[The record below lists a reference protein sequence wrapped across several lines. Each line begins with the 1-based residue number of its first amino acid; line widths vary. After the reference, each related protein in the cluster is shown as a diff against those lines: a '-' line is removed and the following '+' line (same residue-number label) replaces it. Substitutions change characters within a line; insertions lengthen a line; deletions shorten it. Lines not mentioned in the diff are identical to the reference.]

1 MPPSKRLDYIL
12 VHNGLGSR
20 RVVKKIIKN
29 SVVLVNGVRVKDPTI
44 HITENDIITID
55 GVPFSYKEYYYFM
68 LNKPAGVISATFD
81 PKDRTVIDLLSESDK
96 NKNLFPVGRLDKDT
110 EGLLLLTTDGKL
122 SHELLSPNHLKIKVY
137 HARISKEVTQKEIE
151 NFKNGIILDD
161 GYKTAPANLEIID
174 NNSMYVKVS
183 ITEGKFHQIKRMFM
197 ALGNEVTYLK
207 RISMDSLVLDENL
220 KLGEYRELTNLEVSL
235 LKGL

>member
-29 SVVLVNGVRVKDPTI
+29 SVILINGVRVKDPTI
-44 HITENDIITID
+44 HVTENDVLTID
-55 GVPFSYKEYYYFM
+55 GEIFSFKEYYYFM
-68 LNKPAGVISATFD
+68 LNKPSGVISATFD
-81 PKDRTVIDLLSESDK
+81 PKERTVIDLLSEIDK

-110 EGLLLLTTDGKL
+110 EGLILLTTDGKL
-122 SHELLSPNHLKIKVY
+122 AHELLSPNHLKVKVY
-137 HARISKEVTQKEIE
+137 HAKISKEVTQKEIE
-151 NFKNGIILDD
+151 CFKNGIILDD
-161 GYKTAPANLEIID
+161 GYKTAPALLEIID

-197 ALGNEVTYLK
+197 AMGNEVTHLK
-207 RISMDSLVLDENL
+207 RISIDSLVLDENL